1 LTINSTAFHLYG
13 IGGYGLKI
21 YLGKYRVCPLTPNM
35 GIFYGKSEQNENS
48 DERRKGFLKDYRLP
62 PDNPLPVLVI

>member
-1 LTINSTAFHLYG
+1 
-13 IGGYGLKI
+13 
-21 YLGKYRVCPLTPNM
+21 M

-48 DERRKGFLKDYRLP
+48 DERRKSLLKEYRLP